1 MLLLEEALFGGE
13 RTLGGMADLL
23 GGGGLSGFAALL
35 TSLSAEEEEE
45 EEGGGTTADG
55 GSLPFL
61 IVLVFGMGIEAL
73 DCIMSVPVVTS
84 SGATAAVSAF
94 CEIALLGGC
103 GGTMPCFETFWVT
116 ESFETCGSI

>member
-35 TSLSAEEEEE
+35 TSLSAEEEK

-84 SGATAAVSAF
+84 SSAMATVSAF

-103 GGTMPCFETFWVT
+103 GGTVPCFETFWVT